1 MTEELC
7 VELIAMLREIN
18 INIEFIGFVMLMM
31 LLFKDMS

>member
-7 VELIAMLREIN
+7 VELIAMLRAIN
-18 INIEFIGFVMLMM
+18 INIGFIGFVLLML